1 VLTKQGKLGLIVCV
15 PLIIGLISFYA
26 IKKEMEHTSQ
36 EYLEESKTEYERKNK
51 IMWSKMIESIPNP
64 FQQDPRKIEISL
76 LDPKNQDDEALYYR
90 SLMGIIETQIDS
102 IDAAYQFSVPIDE
115 GMTRDIC
122 SSKYSVLDGLKRNEL
137 PLGPKMNEKLIRM
150 TTNRQC

>member
-1 VLTKQGKLGLIVCV
+1 MTKSPNSQNGDVTGFKPIALSLIGGTVSFF
-15 PLIIGLISFYA
+15 IINFFMHSGVVIS
-26 IKKEMEHTSQ
+26 
-36 EYLEESKTEYERKNK
+36 
-51 IMWSKMIESIPNP
+51 NP

-122 SSKYSVLDGLKRNEL
+122 SSKYSVLDGLKRNDL